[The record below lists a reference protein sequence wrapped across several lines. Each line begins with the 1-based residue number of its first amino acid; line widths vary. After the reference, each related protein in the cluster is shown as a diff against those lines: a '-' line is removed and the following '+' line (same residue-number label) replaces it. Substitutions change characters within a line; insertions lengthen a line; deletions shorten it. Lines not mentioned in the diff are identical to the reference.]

1 MLKVERSPCLSVE
14 LCILSC
20 SCSLLLCVSWGKV
33 RCAWLLLCCRGEEKC
48 RKWFHVN
55 QIKKIR
61 SDLFFRS
68 DFYLG
73 AFGGKTKCLC
83 VYGFHCCLCMAFFVV
98 FFKTTSNFNVW
109 SMNFIIN
116 DKIIMRVSCTCL
128 VLEWSLFYYKQ
139 SPFYRKLF
147 FLIRRL
153 KNKPKTQPKHFKIAI
168 KEIFPFLKVCLHF
181 IYFFLTLNVFLHFVL
196 PLTSVAQVTEKEC
209 GVQEVLQCSGVQTLL
224 RLTLLISLSQ
234 GKKSKE
240 LWIHLL
246 SNHHCWLR
254 SASPYCFLNN
264 WVTESNT

>member
-20 SCSLLLCVSWGKV
+20 SCELRLCVSWGKV

-55 QIKKIR
+55 QIKKIH

-83 VYGFHCCLCMAFFVV
+83 VYGFHCCMCMAFFV

-153 KNKPKTQPKHFKIAI
+153 ENKPKTQPKHFKIAI

-181 IYFFLTLNVFLHFVL
+181 IFFFDLECFSSFCAALDLCSTGHRKGMRRSGGAPMLWCSDTSQTDAFDLPQPRKEEQRALN
-196 PLTSVAQVTEKEC
+196 TS
-209 GVQEVLQCSGVQTLL
+209 
-224 RLTLLISLSQ
+224 SL
-234 GKKSKE
+234 
-240 LWIHLL
+240 
-246 SNHHCWLR
+246 
-254 SASPYCFLNN
+254 
-264 WVTESNT
+264 